1 MADRINVPRLER
13 YLASKAGVMDRAPG
27 TGALL
32 VSSDAMRALLAVAK
46 AADAIFSSLGVA
58 LVVAHLYRDDWK
70 AMTDA
75 LAPLSF
81 TEETTP

>member
-1 MADRINVPRLER
+1 MSDDRINVPRLER
-13 YLASKAGVMDRAPG
+13 LAAPG
-27 TGALL
+27 VWTTP
-32 VSSDAMRALLAVAK
+32 DAIVPRRELRALIAVAK

-75 LAPLSF
+75 LALLSF